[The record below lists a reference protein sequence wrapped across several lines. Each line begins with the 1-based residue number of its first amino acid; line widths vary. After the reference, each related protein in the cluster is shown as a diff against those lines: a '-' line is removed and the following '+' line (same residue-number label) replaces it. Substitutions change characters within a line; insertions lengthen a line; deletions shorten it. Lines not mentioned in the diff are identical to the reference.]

1 MSALNDPRVLF
12 AAERT
17 ALAWN
22 RTALALMAFGFA
34 VERFGLF
41 MHMLEEKKEN
51 VSHAGPS
58 FWLGI
63 SFILLGGFYST
74 MAAKQY
80 KDLFKALQPEE
91 IPSRYNH
98 YLAFSLNIFVSL
110 LAAALISY
118 LVILNL
124 IIPNL

>member
-1 MSALNDPRVLF
+1 MSVLNDPRVLF

-41 MHMLEEKKEN
+41 MHMLIEKKED
-51 VSHAGPS
+51 VSHSGPS

-63 SFILLGGFYST
+63 AFILLGGFYSK

-80 KDLFKALQPEE
+80 KDLFKTLKPEE
-91 IPSRYNH
+91 IPAQYNP
-98 YLAFSLNIFVSL
+98 YLAFSLNVLVSL
-110 LAAALISY
+110 LAVALITY
-118 LVILNL
+118 LLILNL
-124 IIPNL
+124 IIPHL